1 MKNINSQTGK
11 ISRKILFVLT
21 LSFWCCLLSNSVQSQ
36 EHIDSLKRVLNNVL
50 QEKKE
55 LDALKWASIGR
66 LQEKLKSNAPSLNS
80 KYSACLDL
88 FNAYKSFIHDSAYVY
103 SQKVAGYAKLL
114 NDTEKINYSKVN
126 LGFVLVSSGMFK
138 EGLDTLKQVNPKAL
152 NRAQQFEYYFLM
164 ARANFDLTDYN
175 KIHDFSELYRA
186 EGLKYCDTIMSKYS
200 KGSREYLSGIG
211 LKQLRAKQFNQAIH
225 SYESLLRL
233 KQSYADS
240 AINYSC
246 LSYLYFSVN
255 KPNLGLRY
263 LLKSSIIDNTHSIKE
278 SLAMVKLAE
287 YLYQK
292 GQTKE
297 AFNYIHAAI
306 EDNNFYGAKQRK
318 VEISNI
324 LPIIEK
330 DKINDI
336 EKQKRSLLIYA
347 SIITLLIVLTIYF
360 ASKTFKQLKK
370 IRIADKLIMEKN
382 YDLNHANAEL
392 LKINASLD
400 VANRSLTRT
409 NRKLDEVNLIKE
421 EYIGQFFN
429 IHSDS
434 IDKLEK
440 LKKSLEKIIHS
451 KDYDGLQLIV
461 KRLNTNIERE
471 GFFQRFDEVFLN
483 LFPDFIMEF
492 NALFAEKDKTILT
505 PGQLMNNELRIFA
518 LIRLGIDENE
528 TIAKILNYSV
538 NTIYTYKT
546 KVKNRSLVA
555 NDAFK
560 EKIMNIRTV
569 KNDFPL
575 DYQS

>member
-1 MKNINSQTGK
+1 M
-11 ISRKILFVLT
+11 SRKILFFLT
-21 LSFWCCLLSNSVQSQ
+21 LCFCCALAGNGARCQGPV
-36 EHIDSLKRVLNNVL
+36 DSLKHVLNQVL
-50 QEKKE
+50 EQKKE

-66 LQEKLKSNAPSLNS
+66 LQAKLKTNHLPLNLS
-80 KYSACLDL
+80 YHACLDL

-114 NDTEKINYSKVN
+114 NDAEKINYSKVN

-138 EGLDTLKQVNPKAL
+138 EGLDTLKRVDPEAL
-152 NRAQQFEYYFLM
+152 NKAQQFEYYFLM

-186 EGLKYCDTIMSKYS
+186 EGLKYCDTIISKYA
-200 KGSREYLSGIG
+200 KGSHEYLSGMG
-211 LKQLRAKQFNQAIH
+211 LKQLRAKQFTQAIR
-225 SYESLLRL
+225 SYESLLKL
-233 KQSYADS
+233 KLSYADS

-246 LSYLYFSVN
+246 LSYLYFSVHQ
-255 KPNLGLRY
+255 PDLGLRH
-263 LLKSSIIDNTHSIKE
+263 LLKSSIIDNRHSIKE

-287 YLYQK
+287 YLYQA
-292 GQTKE
+292 GQTRE

-347 SIITLLIVLTIYF
+347 SIITLLIILTVYF

-451 KDYDGLQLIV
+451 KDYAALQLLV
-461 KRLNTNIERE
+461 KRLNTSIERE
-471 GFFQRFDEVFLN
+471 SFFQRFDEVFLN
-483 LFPDFIMEF
+483 LFPDFILEF
-492 NALFAEKDKTILT
+492 NALFAEEDRTVLT

-560 EKIMNIRTV
+560 EKIMGIRTV

-575 DYQS
+575 DFQS

>member
-1 MKNINSQTGK
+1 MLSLWLCLTGHEAK
-11 ISRKILFVLT
+11 
-21 LSFWCCLLSNSVQSQ
+21 SQ
-36 EHIDSLKRVLNNVL
+36 ENIDSLKGVLKDVL
-50 QEKKE
+50 QNKKE
-55 LDALKWASIGR
+55 LDASKWSSIRTLEG
-66 LQEKLKSNAPSLNS
+66 KLRSNDQSPNLRYQAYLN
-80 KYSACLDL
+80 L

-103 SQKVAGYAKLL
+103 SQKVASYAKLL
-114 NDTEKINYSKVN
+114 NDNEKINYSKVN

-138 EGLDTLKQVNPKAL
+138 EGIDTLKRVNPEIL
-152 NRAQQFEYYFLM
+152 NKAQQFEYYFLM

-200 KGSREYLSGIG
+200 KGSYEYLSGIG
-211 LKQLRAKQFNQAIH
+211 LKQLRAKQFSQAIR
-225 SYESLLRL
+225 SYESLLKL
-233 KQSYADS
+233 KLSYRDS

-255 KPNLGLRY
+255 KPELGLRY

-287 YLYQK
+287 YIYQK
-292 GQTKE
+292 GETKE
-297 AFNYIHAAI
+297 AFNYIHSAI

-336 EKQKRSLLIYA
+336 EKQKQSLLIYA
-347 SIITLLIVLTIYF
+347 SIITLLIILTIYF
-360 ASKTFKQLKK
+360 ASKTFRQLKK

-382 YDLNHANAEL
+382 HDLNHANAEL
-392 LKINASLD
+392 LIINASLD

-429 IHSDS
+429 IHSDY

-440 LKKSLEKIIHS
+440 LKRSLEKIAHL
-451 KDYDGLQLIV
+451 KQYDQLQIVV
-461 KRLNTNIERE
+461 KRMDTNIERE
-471 GFFQRFDEVFLN
+471 SFFQRFDEVFLN
-483 LFPDFIMEF
+483 LFPDFILDF
-492 NALFAEKDKTILT
+492 NALFAEKDKTLPS

-555 NDAFK
+555 NDIFK
-560 EKIMNIRTV
+560 EKIMSIRTV
-569 KNDFPL
+569 KNDLPVDFH
-575 DYQS
+575 S

>member
-1 MKNINSQTGK
+1 MLLLKNINLQTGK
-11 ISRKILFVLT
+11 ILIFFMLSLWLCLT
-21 LSFWCCLLSNSVQSQ
+21 GHEAKSQ
-36 EHIDSLKRVLNNVL
+36 ENIDSLKGVLKDVL
-50 QEKKE
+50 QNKKE
-55 LDALKWASIGR
+55 LDASKWSSIRTLEG
-66 LQEKLKSNAPSLNS
+66 KLRSNDQSPNLRYQAYLN
-80 KYSACLDL
+80 L

-103 SQKVAGYAKLL
+103 SQKVASYAKLL
-114 NDTEKINYSKVN
+114 NDNEKINYSKVN
-126 LGFVLVSSGMFK
+126 LGFVLISSGMFK
-138 EGLDTLKQVNPKAL
+138 EGIDTLKRVNPEVL
-152 NRAQQFEYYFLM
+152 NKDQQFEYYFLM

-186 EGLKYCDTIMSKYS
+186 EGLKYCDTIMSKYN
-200 KGSREYLSGIG
+200 KGSYEYLSGIG
-211 LKQLRAKQFNQAIH
+211 LKQLRAKQFSQAIR
-225 SYESLLRL
+225 SYESLLEL
-233 KQSYADS
+233 KLSYRDS

-255 KPNLGLRY
+255 KPELGLRY
-263 LLKSSIIDNTHSIKE
+263 LLKSSILDNTHSIKE

-287 YLYQK
+287 YIYQK
-292 GQTKE
+292 GETKE
-297 AFNYIHAAI
+297 AFNYIHSAI

-336 EKQKRSLLIYA
+336 EKQKQSLLIYA
-347 SIITLLIVLTIYF
+347 SIITLLIILTIYF
-360 ASKTFKQLKK
+360 ASKTFRQLKK

-382 YDLNHANAEL
+382 HDLNHANAEL
-392 LKINASLD
+392 LIINASLD

-429 IHSDS
+429 IHSDY

-440 LKKSLEKIIHS
+440 LKRSLEKIAHL
-451 KDYDGLQLIV
+451 KQYDQLQIVV
-461 KRLNTNIERE
+461 KRMDTNIERE
-471 GFFQRFDEVFLN
+471 SFFQRFDEVFLN
-483 LFPDFIMEF
+483 LFPDFILDF
-492 NALFAEKDKTILT
+492 NALFAEKDKTLPS

-555 NDAFK
+555 NDIFK
-560 EKIMNIRTV
+560 EKIMSIRTV
-569 KNDFPL
+569 KNDLPVDFH
-575 DYQS
+575 S

>member
-1 MKNINSQTGK
+1 MKNNNLQTGK
-11 ISRKILFVLT
+11 ILILFMLSLWLCLT
-21 LSFWCCLLSNSVQSQ
+21 GHDAKSQ
-36 EHIDSLKRVLNNVL
+36 ENIDSLKGVLKDVL
-50 QEKKE
+50 QNKKE
-55 LDALKWASIGR
+55 LDASKWSSIR
-66 LQEKLKSNAPSLNS
+66 KLEGKLRSNDQSPNLRYQAYLN
-80 KYSACLDL
+80 L

-103 SQKVAGYAKLL
+103 SQKVASYAKLL
-114 NDTEKINYSKVN
+114 NDNEKINYSKVN

-138 EGLDTLKQVNPKAL
+138 EGIDTLKRVNPEVL
-152 NRAQQFEYYFLM
+152 NKAQQFEYYFLM

-200 KGSREYLSGIG
+200 KGSYEYLSGIG
-211 LKQLRAKQFNQAIH
+211 LKQLRAKQFSQAIR
-225 SYESLLRL
+225 SYESLLKL
-233 KQSYADS
+233 KLSYRDS

-255 KPNLGLRY
+255 KPELGLRY
-263 LLKSSIIDNTHSIKE
+263 LLKSSILDNTHSIKE

-287 YLYQK
+287 YIYQK
-292 GQTKE
+292 GETKE
-297 AFNYIHAAI
+297 AFNYIHSAI

-336 EKQKRSLLIYA
+336 EKQKQSLLIYA
-347 SIITLLIVLTIYF
+347 SIITLLIILTIYF
-360 ASKTFKQLKK
+360 ASKTFRQLKK

-382 YDLNHANAEL
+382 HDLNHANAEL
-392 LKINASLD
+392 LIINASLD

-429 IHSDS
+429 IHSDY

-440 LKKSLEKIIHS
+440 LKRSLEKIAHL
-451 KDYDGLQLIV
+451 KQYDQLQIVV
-461 KRLNTNIERE
+461 KRMDTNIERE
-471 GFFQRFDEVFLN
+471 SFFQRFDEVFLN
-483 LFPDFIMEF
+483 LFPDFILDF
-492 NALFAEKDKTILT
+492 NALFAEKDKTLPS

-555 NDAFK
+555 NDIFK
-560 EKIMNIRTV
+560 EKIMSIRTV
-569 KNDFPL
+569 KNDLPVDFH
-575 DYQS
+575 S

>member
-1 MKNINSQTGK
+1 MKNINLQTGK
-11 ISRKILFVLT
+11 ILIFFMLSLWLCLT
-21 LSFWCCLLSNSVQSQ
+21 GHEAKSQ
-36 EHIDSLKRVLNNVL
+36 ENIDSLKGVLKDVL
-50 QEKKE
+50 QNKKE
-55 LDALKWASIGR
+55 LDASKWSSIRTLEG
-66 LQEKLKSNAPSLNS
+66 KLRSNDQSPNLRYQAYLN
-80 KYSACLDL
+80 L

-103 SQKVAGYAKLL
+103 SQKVASYAKLL
-114 NDTEKINYSKVN
+114 NDNEKINYSKVN

-138 EGLDTLKQVNPKAL
+138 EGIDTLKRVNPEVL
-152 NRAQQFEYYFLM
+152 NKAQQFEYYFLM

-200 KGSREYLSGIG
+200 KGSYEYLSGIG
-211 LKQLRAKQFNQAIH
+211 LKQLRAKQFSQAIR
-225 SYESLLRL
+225 SYESLLKL
-233 KQSYADS
+233 KLSYRDS

-255 KPNLGLRY
+255 KPELGLRY
-263 LLKSSIIDNTHSIKE
+263 LLKSSILDNTHSIKE

-287 YLYQK
+287 YIYQK
-292 GQTKE
+292 GETKE
-297 AFNYIHAAI
+297 AFNYIHSAI

-336 EKQKRSLLIYA
+336 EKQKQSLLIYA
-347 SIITLLIVLTIYF
+347 SIITLLIILTIYF
-360 ASKTFKQLKK
+360 ASKTFRQLKK

-382 YDLNHANAEL
+382 HDLNHANAEL
-392 LKINASLD
+392 LIINASLD

-429 IHSDS
+429 IHSDY

-440 LKKSLEKIIHS
+440 LKRSLEKIAHL
-451 KDYDGLQLIV
+451 KQYDQLQIVV
-461 KRLNTNIERE
+461 KRMDTNIERE
-471 GFFQRFDEVFLN
+471 SFFQRFDEVFLN
-483 LFPDFIMEF
+483 LFPDFILDF
-492 NALFAEKDKTILT
+492 NALFAEKDKTLPS

-555 NDAFK
+555 NDIFK
-560 EKIMNIRTV
+560 EKIMSI
-569 KNDFPL
+569 
-575 DYQS
+575 

>member
-1 MKNINSQTGK
+1 M
-11 ISRKILFVLT
+11 SRGILFIFT
-21 LSFWCCLLSNSVQSQ
+21 LCFWCVFVNNRAQSQ
-36 EHIDSLKRVLNNVL
+36 ERIDSLKQVLNNVL
-50 QEKKE
+50 EEKKE

-66 LQEKLKSNAPSLNS
+66 LQEKLKSNNLSLNS
-80 KYSACLDL
+80 NYHACLNL

-103 SQKVAGYAKLL
+103 SKKVATCAQLL
-114 NDTEKINYSKVN
+114 NDAEKINYSKVN

-138 EGLDTLKQVNPKAL
+138 EGLDTLKRVNPKAL
-152 NRAQQFEYYFLM
+152 NKAQQFEYYFLM

-186 EGLKYCDTIMSKYS
+186 EGLKYCDTIISRYT

-211 LKQLRAKQFNQAIH
+211 LKQLRAKQFNQAIR
-225 SYESLLRL
+225 SYESLLKL
-233 KQSYADS
+233 KLSYPDS

-255 KPNLGLRY
+255 KPDFGLRY

-292 GQTKE
+292 GQIKE

-347 SIITLLIVLTIYF
+347 SIITFLIILTVYF

-382 YDLNHANAEL
+382 YDLNIANAEL

-451 KDYDGLQLIV
+451 KDYDALQLMV

-471 GFFQRFDEVFLN
+471 SFFQRFDEVFLN
-483 LFPDFIMEF
+483 LFPDFILEF
-492 NALFAEKDKTILT
+492 NALFAEKDKTVLT

-528 TIAKILNYSV
+528 NIAKILNYSV

-555 NDAFK
+555 NETFK
-560 EKIMNIRTV
+560 EKIMGIRTV

-575 DYQS
+575 DYQA

>member
-1 MKNINSQTGK
+1 M
-11 ISRKILFVLT
+11 
-21 LSFWCCLLSNSVQSQ
+21 CLLFAKINVSAQ
-36 EHIDSLKRVLNNVL
+36 ENVDSLKKVLGKVL
-50 QEKKE
+50 
-55 LDALKWASIGR
+55 LDKNKLDQSKWASIDL
-66 LQEKLKSNAPSLNS
+66 LQKKLKLSYLSPLSRYHA
-80 KYSACLDL
+80 YLDL

-103 SQKVAGYAKLL
+103 SKKMAACAYLL
-114 NDTEKINYSKVN
+114 NDAEKISYSKVN

-138 EGLDTLKQVNPKAL
+138 EGLDTLVRVNPKVL
-152 NRAQQFEYYFLM
+152 NPDQQFEYYFLM

-186 EGLKYCDTIMSKYS
+186 KGLKYCDTIISKYT
-200 KGSREYLSGIG
+200 KGSYEYLSGIG
-211 LKQLRAKQFNQAIH
+211 LKQLRAKQYKQAIL
-225 SYESLLRL
+225 SYEALLKL
-233 KQSYADS
+233 KSTYSDS

-255 KPNLGLRY
+255 KPELGLRY
-263 LLKSSIIDNTHSIKE
+263 LLKSSIIDNTHSTKE
-278 SLAMVKLAE
+278 SLALVNLAK
-287 YLYQK
+287 YLYQQ
-292 GQTKE
+292 GNTKE
-297 AFNYIHAAI
+297 AFTYIHSAI

-336 EKQKRSLLIYA
+336 EKQKRSLIIYA
-347 SIITLLIVLTIYF
+347 SIITLLIILTIYF

-370 IRIADKLIMEKN
+370 IRVADKLILEKN
-382 YDLNHANAEL
+382 HDLNLANAEL
-392 LKINASLD
+392 HKINTSLD
-400 VANRSLTRT
+400 VANKSLTRT

-421 EYIGQFFN
+421 EYIGHFFN
-429 IHSDS
+429 IHSDY
-434 IDKLEK
+434 IEK
-440 LKKSLEKIIHS
+440 LDRLKRSLEKIIHL
-451 KDYDGLQLIV
+451 KQYNELQLVV

-483 LFPDFIMEF
+483 LFPDFIQEF
-492 NALFAEKDKTILT
+492 NALFAEGDKTQPT
-505 PGQLMNNELRIFA
+505 AGQLLNNELRIFA

-555 NDAFK
+555 NDIFK
-560 EKIMNIRTV
+560 EKIMSIKTV
-569 KNDFPL
+569 KNELPMN
-575 DYQS
+575 YQSQL